1 MLRRFVLASVAFAGM
16 IGLTLA
22 QDAPKASDDKK
33 VEDKK
38 IDPAAKAEKP
48 KAPTAKVERGSV
60 KNDASFKG
68 VFEATEM
75 VEVNLKP
82 EVWSSFPVLKSVEA
96 GTVVKSGDTLI
107 DFDPEK
113 IDKAIKEMEY
123 DQRMSEYQMKAM
135 EIDMPLAER
144 SNPLDMASAERAF
157 KHAKEDFDKWIN
169 VDKKTSVDSVE
180 FSLKSSQQSLDN
192 QKEELKQLEK
202 MYRSKDLVEET
213 EEIILKRQRFAVEA
227 SEHFLKLTKN
237 RRDQV
242 INVELPRREREMKD
256 GLERAEMAYIK
267 AKAAIPMSL
276 DQKKLGMEKAKYER
290 ERSKEKFA
298 NLKKDRTLFTVK
310 APADGVVYYG
320 RCVQG
325 NWSGSATKLQKGG
338 SVMGDEVFMTIIKA
352 GSLFVRGS
360 VDEKDSKT
368 VVAGQ
373 VCKITTP
380 AFADAKITG
389 TIEKIAPV
397 PVGGS
402 YEVKIKLNPTDVAV
416 IPGMSAMVKVI
427 TYEKKDAL
435 TLPVGCV
442 FADDGDEDKQVVY
455 KPVASGK
462 PEKVAV
468 KVGKKAGGK
477 AEILSGL
484 SEGDEVLLT
493 KPGKPAGGEG

>member
-1 MLRRFVLASVAFAGM
+1 MFRRFVFASAAFAGM

-22 QDAPKASDDKK
+22 QDAPKASEEKK
-33 VEDKK
+33 PEK

-48 KAPTAKVERGSV
+48 KTPTAKVERGTI

-68 VFEATEM
+68 VFEATDM

-96 GTVVKSGDTLI
+96 GTVVKAGDILVE
-107 DFDPEK
+107 FDPEK

-123 DQRMSEYQMKAM
+123 DQRMSDYMMKSM

-144 SNPLDMASAERAF
+144 ANPLDMASAERAY
-157 KHAKEDFDKWIN
+157 KHAKEDFEKWIN
-169 VDKKTSVDSVE
+169 VDKKLSVENVE
-180 FSLKSSQQSLDN
+180 FSLKSSQQSLEN
-192 QKEELKQLEK
+192 AKEELKQLEK
-202 MYRSKDLVEET
+202 MYRSKDLTEET
-213 EEIILKRQRFAVEA
+213 EEIILKRQRFAVEQ
-227 SEHFLKLTKN
+227 SEHFLRLTKN

-242 INVELPRREREMKD
+242 INVELPRREREMTD
-256 GLERAEMAYIK
+256 GLERAEIAYIK
-267 AKAAIPMSL
+267 AKSSIPMSL
-276 DQKKLGMEKAKYER
+276 DQKKLSMEKAKYER

-298 NLKKDRTLFTVK
+298 NIKKDRTLFTVK
-310 APADGVVYYG
+310 APADGIVYYG

-325 NWSGSATKLQKGG
+325 NWTGSAAKLQKGG
-338 SVMGDEVFMTIIKA
+338 AVMGDEVFMTIIKA
-352 GSLFVRGS
+352 GNMFVRGS

-368 VVAGQ
+368 VIAGQ
-373 VCKITTP
+373 ACKITTP

-389 TIEKIAPV
+389 SIEKIAPV

-402 YEVKIKLNPTDVAV
+402 YEVKVKLNATDVPV
-416 IPGMSAMVKVI
+416 IPGMSAMVKVT

-435 TLPVGCV
+435 TLPGNCV
-442 FADDGDEDKQVVY
+442 FSDDGDDDKQVVY
-455 KPVASGK
+455 KPAKGDAK

-493 KPGKPAGGEG
+493 KPGKPSGGEG